1 MYLPESL
8 VWAMGEDGCV
18 AVKIYCEEGLRK
30 DIVSRFSEVFN
41 EEYEKFLSNYKFLD
55 KDSFFTPQLLSEIN
69 KIIDELGN
77 CAYFE
82 INNLDKRKTKLNES
96 FKATLKDY
104 YKIEHKINIEDS

>member
-41 EEYEKFLSNYKFLD
+41 
-55 KDSFFTPQLLSEIN
+55 
-69 KIIDELGN
+69 
-77 CAYFE
+77 
-82 INNLDKRKTKLNES
+82 
-96 FKATLKDY
+96 
-104 YKIEHKINIEDS
+104 